1 MLGTRGAHVTLDTLT
16 AARAQM
22 EVSLGFHMVFAAL
35 GIAMPLFM
43 TIAEGL
49 WLRTREPHYLAL
61 ARRWGKA
68 TSLLFA
74 IGAVSGTAL
83 SFELGLLWPRFM
95 NLAGSVIGP
104 AFALEGYAFFLEAIF
119 IGLYLYG
126 WERLSPRAHWL
137 CGLAVTLSGTCSG
150 VLVIGA
156 NAWMQAPT
164 GFVLTGDRAEPVGV
178 LASFGTPTFAA
189 MALHNTLACLA
200 ASAFALA
207 GVYAAAALRRAPEP
221 YQRSAMSIAM
231 AVAAVTACLQ
241 IVTGDVSARAV
252 ARSQPAKL
260 AAMEAHYETRAG
272 APLSFGGVVDTE
284 GESVR
289 GAIEIPRGLS
299 LLVAHDP
306 DAVVP
311 GLDQVPRSDR
321 PFVPLVHAAF
331 DVMVACGGALVALG
345 AAFWVVRARRM
356 REGRALLVALV
367 LGSPLGFVALEAGW
381 VVAEAG
387 RQPWIVYGVMR
398 TRDAVTPVAEVP
410 FTFFAFTALY
420 LALGLVLVFA
430 LRRLAAAPSGEKTE
444 EAHG

>member
-1 MLGTRGAHVTLDTLT
+1 MTLDTLT

-164 GFVLTGDRAEPVGV
+164 GFVLTGDRAEPVRV

-207 GVYAAAALRRAPEP
+207 GVYAAAALRKAPQPPRRRATCATAATRASRGRWRASAAPEVSAATTP
-221 YQRSAMSIAM
+221 AATMGAPRASIRPVQRCGASTRTSGMVTTERATTAVPARRARARKSSRSAPS
-231 AVAAVTACLQ
+231 
-241 IVTGDVSARAV
+241 VS
-252 ARSQPAKL
+252 L
-260 AAMEAHYETRAG
+260 TR
-272 APLSFGGVVDTE
+272 
-284 GESVR
+284 
-289 GAIEIPRGLS
+289 
-299 LLVAHDP
+299 
-306 DAVVP
+306 
-311 GLDQVPRSDR
+311 
-321 PFVPLVHAAF
+321 
-331 DVMVACGGALVALG
+331 
-345 AAFWVVRARRM
+345 
-356 REGRALLVALV
+356 
-367 LGSPLGFVALEAGW
+367 
-381 VVAEAG
+381 
-387 RQPWIVYGVMR
+387 
-398 TRDAVTPVAEVP
+398 
-410 FTFFAFTALY
+410 
-420 LALGLVLVFA
+420 
-430 LRRLAAAPSGEKTE
+430 
-444 EAHG
+444 